1 MGATAA
7 SAHGSRRQHKA
18 AGPRVPA
25 AEAGAGKL
33 KIDVSTLALENAR
46 SRVAGGRQFVNL
58 TSVNK
63 NHRLSATLKKFGIAK
78 DELGFKV
85 LRD

>member
-25 AEAGAGKL
+25 AEAGAGEL
-33 KIDVSTLALENAR
+33 EIDVPTLALANAR
-46 SRVAGGRQFVNL
+46 WQEDVNL
-58 TSVNK
+58 ST
-63 NHRLSATLKKFGIAK
+63 
-78 DELGFKV
+78 
-85 LRD
+85 